1 MGDEGSE
8 RLTQPSGHLTA
19 GLLEPQRE
27 SETAN
32 PLIISFLTFHALL
45 FLTPLLPFAPPE
57 ALKGSEAL
65 RFTLNFSAS
74 FPLEQPNPDPMQ
86 RYRNESVSSVCGT
99 PPIHHR
105 IPCHRYDTWYT
116 TQNRWP
122 CIHTIHSI
130 PVTRNSDIPCES
142 RWQRRLCR
150 AGKAC
155 VVGVCVQPT
164 LV

>member
-45 FLTPLLPFAPPE
+45 FLTPLLPFALPE

-74 FPLEQPNPDPMQ
+74 FPLEQPNPIRCSDIET
-86 RYRNESVSSVCGT
+86 N
-99 PPIHHR
+99 
-105 IPCHRYDTWYT
+105 PCHRYVVHRQYIIGF
-116 TQNRWP
+116 RVIGM
-122 CIHTIHSI
+122 IHGTRPKTDGRVFILSI
-130 PVTRNSDIPCES
+130 QYR
-142 RWQRRLCR
+142 
-150 AGKAC
+150 
-155 VVGVCVQPT
+155 
-164 LV
+164 